1 MRPPCGGGFSGCR
14 RRGVPPPSRHTLA
27 HKLRYCNLTHT
38 LPVPGARVESLPWS
52 SGFVRPGVQKN
63 RPENAERAPRRASL
77 ATRSGRWRPV
87 RRPSRRPS
95 GSRSGPLRFLGRS
108 PEEGFSPKFARLPS
122 AAYIRGG
129 GRGEGAGSPFTPLRN
144 GGAKAAA
151 GHPPGRARQPLHPE
165 RATDQAPDARPA
177 GPRPRQRLRR
187 RRAAR
192 ARPMPRA
199 SVPPHAPP

>member
-1 MRPPCGGGFSGCR
+1 MRPPCGGGFSGCC
-14 RRGVPPPSRHTLA
+14 RRGIPPPSRHTLA

-87 RRPSRRPS
+87 RPPLGGPRDPGP
-95 GSRSGPLRFLGRS
+95 GPLRFFGRS

-122 AAYIRGG
+122 AAYIRGADG
-129 GRGEGAGSPFTPLRN
+129 AKERARRSHPFGTAGRKRRRGIPPSVPANHFTPN
-144 GGAKAAA
+144 GPPTKPPTPRGASPKAT
-151 GHPPGRARQPLHPE
+151 P
-165 RATDQAPDARPA
+165 AP
-177 GPRPRQRLRR
+177 
-187 RRAAR
+187 
-192 ARPMPRA
+192 
-199 SVPPHAPP
+199 